1 MNEQAFAVLVAFE
14 HRSSLS
20 LHDLGVLAGAS
31 WLDPLDAV
39 NYLRRLN
46 YIRVC
51 GQTQP
56 VPSDQP
62 LPPLEMHTQ
71 MELTQWGRDA
81 LRRARREDQRDWR
94 SRATLVIAAATLVA
108 TVVGIV
114 VTVVL
119 GTG

>member
-20 LHDLGVLAGAS
+20 LHDLGVLADAS

-81 LRRARREDQRDWR
+81 LRRARREERTDRRDWAGFYVGI
-94 SRATLVIAAATLVA
+94 ATLVVAAITLV
-108 TVVGIV
+108 
-114 VTVVL
+114 VTIL
-119 GTG
+119 WH

>member
-20 LHDLGVLAGAS
+20 LHDLGVLADAS

-81 LRRARREDQRDWR
+81 LRRARREERTDRRDWA
-94 SRATLVIAAATLVA
+94 SFYVGIATLAVAAITLV
-108 TVVGIV
+108 
-114 VTVVL
+114 VTIL
-119 GTG
+119 LRGG